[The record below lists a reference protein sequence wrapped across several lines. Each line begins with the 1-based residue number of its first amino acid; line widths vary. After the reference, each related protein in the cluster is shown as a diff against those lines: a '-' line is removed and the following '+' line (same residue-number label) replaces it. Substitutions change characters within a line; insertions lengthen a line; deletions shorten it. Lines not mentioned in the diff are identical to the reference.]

1 MPKGFPRKKT
11 RTLVPALGFRP
22 DLLTPTQERRA
33 ASRLKGKTLREIAKA
48 EGCSPSSVAD
58 SLKSAPVR
66 ELISAALR
74 DMSIAKAEI
83 KTNEWGAKEESVISR
98 EPLLQALLNELAR
111 IAMDAKRPGPN
122 GMVPDNRT
130 RLDAILKLLPY
141 FDPGENESQ
150 QSFMATSQASAPGIM
165 QTVTQRALIATE
177 RQTTTHA

>member
-1 MPKGFPRKKT
+1 MPKGFPRQT
-11 RTLVPALGFRP
+11 RARVPALGFKP
-22 DLLTPTQERRA
+22 DSLTPTQERRA
-33 ASRLKGKTLREIAKA
+33 ARRLKGETLREIAKA

-58 SLKSAPVR
+58 TLKAAPVR
-66 ELISAALR
+66 EMIASALR
-74 DMSIAKAEI
+74 DMSVQKTLR
-83 KTNEWGAKEESVISR
+83 KTNEWGGKEESEISK

-111 IAMDAKRPGPN
+111 LAIDAMRPGPN

-130 RLDAILKLLPY
+130 RLDAILKLLAY

-150 QSFMATSQASAPGIM
+150 QGFMATSQASAPGVM